1 MNSEFG
7 SYTEMRPLKLG
18 NNFFPHTLVNQLI
31 CIQLLEPFEILSG
44 CKKQSKASILFFP
57 EAFAVSKPSAGSFSA
72 GPAAAAS
79 LADFQTVTV
88 SSSPAEQI
96 LAFPPLFAQTES
108 IFFKQRF
115 LFSLGSHPP
124 RGAGNDPGWRR
135 PRTAVPHAAA
145 RPLLTAPLTPGFTCV
160 WTRFIVL
167 LNLLFLF
174 YCRENLARSILM
186 CLPNHHTA

>member
-18 NNFFPHTLVNQLI
+18 NNFFPHTLVNRLI

-57 EAFAVSKPSAGSFSA
+57 EAYPVSKPSAGSFSA

-96 LAFPPLFAQTES
+96 PAFPPLFAQTES
-108 IFFKQRF
+108 IFFKQR
-115 LFSLGSHPP
+115 
-124 RGAGNDPGWRR
+124 RRR

-174 YCRENLARSILM
+174 YCRENLAHSILM
-186 CLPNHHTA
+186 CLSNHHTA